1 MTIRQSPNPIG
12 SPAAGQNGP
21 SSGPNRAPASNDPS
35 APSSGPQGRPA
46 AAPGLEELLHLA
58 DRAERHALG
67 PVEAG
72 LLRRGVTELAQLA
85 SVASA
90 KVREVAA
97 QRDAA
102 LSDVAESPL
111 RVACGFCGV
120 PAGSKCRSVKGF
132 VPPRTPHTARLHAAA
147 RVGEQR

>member
-1 MTIRQSPNPIG
+1 MTIRQSPDPIG
-12 SPAAGQNGP
+12 SPIAGQNGP
-21 SSGPNRAPASNDPS
+21 SGGLSPALGSPASSEAPSGPHA
-35 APSSGPQGRPA
+35 GRA

-67 PVEAG
+67 PVEAT
-72 LLRRGVTELAQLA
+72 LLRRGISELAQLA
-85 SVASA
+85 SAA
-90 KVREVAA
+90 GARVREVAA

-132 VPPRTPHTARLHAAA
+132 MPPRTPHTARLHAAA
-147 RVGEQR
+147 RAGEQR

>member
-1 MTIRQSPNPIG
+1 MTIRQSPDPTG
-12 SPAAGQNGP
+12 SPAAGQKG
-21 SSGPNRAPASNDPS
+21 PASGLNPAPGSPASSEVPS
-35 APSSGPQGRPA
+35 GARGGRP

-67 PVEAG
+67 LVEAT
-72 LLRRGVTELAQLA
+72 LLRRGISELAQLA
-85 SVASA
+85 SVTSA
-90 KVREVAA
+90 RVREVAA

-102 LSDVAESPL
+102 LADVAESPL

-147 RVGEQR
+147 RAGERR